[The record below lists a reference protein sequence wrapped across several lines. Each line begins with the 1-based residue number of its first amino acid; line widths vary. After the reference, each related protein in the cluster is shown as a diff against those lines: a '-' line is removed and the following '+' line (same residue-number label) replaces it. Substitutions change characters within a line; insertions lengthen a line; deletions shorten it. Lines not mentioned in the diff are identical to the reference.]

1 MVYQIEIKRSARK
14 EMQTLPRRDQHRIAA
29 TIEALAEKPRPA
41 GVRKIIGADD
51 LYRLRVGDY
60 RVVYQVCD
68 CRLIVLIIRVA
79 HRKDIYRG
87 L

>member
-1 MVYQIEIKRSARK
+1 MAYRIEIKRSARK

-29 TIEALAEKPRPA
+29 TIEALAEEPRPA

-51 LYRLRVGDY
+51 LYRLRIGDY

-68 CRLIVLIIRVA
+68 CKLIVLIVRIA
-79 HRKDIYRG
+79 HRKDVYRG